1 MHEYAQTTSKMQQH
15 SQSSTKVKNVVLSIS
30 TTTQEKD
37 DFENLNMKFCVLR
50 FCVHVVPSNV
60 VWVAL
65 LTIRRSVC
73 VLERMRVLSV
83 YQD

>member
-1 MHEYAQTTSKMQQH
+1 MQQH

-37 DFENLNMKFCVLR
+37 DFENLNTKFCVLH